1 MADERYAGCVRAA
14 LHGVRE
20 VEMWGCIGVT
30 TAGVRN
36 LATKLGSKLRTVN
49 LRFCGQLGDAAALV
63 IAEHCPL
70 LERLYPPPNVGDAA
84 LTKLRERWAHLT
96 KLL

>member
-1 MADERYAGCVRAA
+1 MADERYADCVRAA

-20 VEMWGCIGVT
+20 VEMWGCIRVT

-49 LRFCGQLGDAAALV
+49 HGFCGQLGDAAALA

-70 LERLYPPPNVGDAA
+70 LEHFYHPA
-84 LTKLRERWAHLT
+84 
-96 KLL
+96 